1 MQRKE
6 AICTASY
13 RIYYEDTD
21 AGGIVYHAN
30 YLRYMERVRSDWLRQ
45 LGFDQSHLL
54 LKGVQFVVHSIG
66 LQYLKPARLD
76 DCILVT
82 LNRPKLNACS
92 MEFQQGIFLA
102 QEPIVVASVKIVCT
116 SATTQRVMKMPD
128 EVRQSLVSWQ
138 RKADNKRSSV
148 HS

>member
-1 MQRKE
+1 ME
-6 AICTASY
+6 PNEVVYSANY

-45 LGFDQSHLL
+45 LGFGQEFLL
-54 LKGVQFVVHSIG
+54 LQGIQFVVHSIG

-82 LNRPKLNACS
+82 LNRPKVNACS
-92 MEFQQGIFLA
+92 MEFQQGIFLD
-102 QEPIVVASVKIVCT
+102 QEPITQASVKVACT
-116 SATTQRVMKMPD
+116 NATNQGVMKMPD
-128 EVRQSLVSWQ
+128 EIRQCLISRQ
-138 RKADNKRSSV
+138 RKTEDELLSV
-148 HS
+148 YS